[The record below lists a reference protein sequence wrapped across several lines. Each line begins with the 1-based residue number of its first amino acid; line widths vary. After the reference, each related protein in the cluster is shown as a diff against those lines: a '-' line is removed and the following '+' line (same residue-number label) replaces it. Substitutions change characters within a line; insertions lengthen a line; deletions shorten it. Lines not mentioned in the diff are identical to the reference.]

1 MTVNVDA
8 PAYMTVL
15 VPLDGSHVAAEALP
29 HAVETSL
36 SNGATIV
43 LLHVLP
49 AGAPT
54 RERDAIRAQM
64 QAYLDGLKR
73 SLQRAGV
80 KVAWLIEAGEPA
92 EVIATVAQRLEK
104 PIVVLSE
111 SGRTAS
117 GSNGASHEARGS
129 VAESFSHLWHGPVV
143 VVKHAA

>member
-1 MTVNVDA
+1 MTVDVDA
-8 PAYMTVL
+8 PSYMTVL

-29 HAVETSL
+29 QAVDTCR

-49 AGAPT
+49 AGAVT
-54 RERDAIRAQM
+54 REREAIRAQM

-80 KVAWLIEAGEPA
+80 KVAWLIEMGEPA

-104 PIVVLSE
+104 PIVVLTE
-111 SGRTAS
+111 SGRSAS
-117 GSNGASHEARGS
+117 GSDGAAQEGRGS
-129 VAESFSHLWHGPVV
+129 VAESFSRLWHGPVV